1 MSQAIVIPPH
11 PVTLPTS
18 KRTIIFRKV
27 TAEDLTALEMG
38 GMFTHFRRV
47 YARALV
53 EQQQG
58 LRLLLI
64 AESANVVVGRIFTL
78 FRSSDKRIADG
89 KERAYLYCSSFH
101 PDYRYEGLGTL
112 MMQYI
117 ESLLQARGI
126 ACITLAVAKD
136 NEGALRLYKRLHY
149 TILRES
155 PGQWDY
161 IDHEGK
167 RQQVHEPCYI
177 LGKQLSGSKQT
188 SFSFY

>member
-89 KERAYLYCSSFH
+89 KERAYLYSFFV
-101 PDYRYEGLGTL
+101 PSRL
-112 MMQYI
+112 
-117 ESLLQARGI
+117 SL
-126 ACITLAVAKD
+126 
-136 NEGALRLYKRLHY
+136 
-149 TILRES
+149 
-155 PGQWDY
+155 
-161 IDHEGK
+161 
-167 RQQVHEPCYI
+167 
-177 LGKQLSGSKQT
+177 
-188 SFSFY
+188 

>member
-11 PVTLPTS
+11 PITLPTS
-18 KRTIIFRKV
+18 QRTIIFRKV
-27 TAEDLTALEMG
+27 TAEDLPALEMD
-38 GMFTHFRRV
+38 GMFIHFRRV

-58 LRLLLI
+58 MRLLLI
-64 AESANVVVGRIFTL
+64 AESANAVVGRIFTL

-89 KERAYLYCSSFH
+89 KERAYLYSFFVH
-101 PDYRYEGLGTL
+101 PDYRREGLGTL

-117 ESLLQARGI
+117 ENLLQECGI
-126 ACITLAVAKD
+126 SYVTLAVAKD

-155 PGQWDY
+155 SGDWDY

-177 LGKQLSGSKQT
+177 LGKQLSPTKPKWFT
-188 SFSFY
+188 FY